1 MVSNYQAARVAVKFA
16 SDFIRDL
23 RLDTEAEQKCEWSC
37 LLWSK
42 DHWAFEA
49 SRSIVA
55 LQQIK
60 DETNMTSPNI
70 RSVESLPQD
79 AQFLNTVAQIYAK
92 LFDEENRVC
101 NVKKFANCPFMNQRQ
116 DLLERGELAGVFVTM
131 LHKATFYAML
141 DRHPLDSGMLHE
153 EYSDVYGINLTDYA
167 DLEKA
172 LIDGRF
178 KRLYETVVERA
189 SQLAGLRKTSD
200 QKWPRVLDMTNRTKT

>member
-1 MVSNYQAARVAVKFA
+1 VASNYQAARVAVEFA

-42 DHWAFEA
+42 DHWTFEA

-70 RSVESLPQD
+70 SSVESLPQD

-92 LFDEENRVC
+92 LFDEGNRVC

-116 DLLERGELAGVFVTM
+116 DLLERGGLADVFVTI
-131 LHKATFYAML
+131 LQKATFYAML

-189 SQLAGLRKTSD
+189 SQLAGLRKTSE
-200 QKWPRVLDMTNRTKT
+200 QKWPRVLGHE